1 MRGSQW
7 WKYDVATIVTNS
19 DTLRLI
25 LRHAGQPVVEVQV
38 SGTVFELF
46 DVECYHDVEIWVK
59 GHLRS
64 LKLVPFKS
72 VGMVSYSRSIVTVAI
87 SCIVCEI

>member
-19 DTLRLI
+19 DTVRLI

-64 LKLVPFKS
+64 CKPAPLESFCAVLHSPF
-72 VGMVSYSRSIVTVAI
+72 IVTMAL
-87 SCIVCEI
+87 SCISSEI